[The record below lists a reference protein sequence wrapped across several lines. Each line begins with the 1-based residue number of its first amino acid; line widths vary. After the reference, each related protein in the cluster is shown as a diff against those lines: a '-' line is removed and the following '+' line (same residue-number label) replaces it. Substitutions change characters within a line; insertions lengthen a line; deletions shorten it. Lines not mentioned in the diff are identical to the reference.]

1 MTWQCRP
8 NTGRVARADTL
19 AGLAVLVVR
28 LRVGLVGK
36 AVREVLRAAV
46 LVALEVTAGG
56 ALLLRH

>member
-1 MTWQCRP
+1 
-8 NTGRVARADTL
+8 VARADTL
-19 AGLAVLVVR
+19 AGLAVRVVP
-28 LRVGLVGK
+28 LRVVLVGK